1 MASSNEG
8 YWSRS
13 WALLTRDKGWYKPI
27 LVLAAARLVPIVGGF
42 GADGYALEW
51 GRLTSWGVD
60 SSPKQKGVD
69 VGACIRTGA
78 RAFVVALGY
87 GLILALAQGILTAV
101 LGDSLGGM
109 LGMFLSVIG
118 LTLVVVAQLRSTI
131 YQNIGSGYQ
140 MNRIFDMLQRD
151 FNGFARVMG
160 LGVVMGLVVG
170 VVASMLI
177 GIVVMT
183 SMGGFIIDVVRAD
196 SYGYDEVEMAGSALR
211 YIAAA
216 MPAMCISVYL
226 LNILS
231 TVTNLIM
238 TTSVGLWMRQFDVR
252 NWGESGDPLP
262 GSPVSPAA
270 DSAYAAPVTPTPA
283 SSYVP
288 TQQSDATYGAGVPQ
302 QAPTP
307 QQAPYEAPA
316 AQPAPAPQP
325 APTQGFASK
334 EPTWEVTKATETVE
348 PQEPAEDDALVSDI
362 PIVPIAGYAGS
373 GTEDASAQAE
383 APASAEA
390 PAEDAAEEVPD
401 TIFLRDYDETQ
412 EAIESEVP
420 SFTLDEVYG
429 ESDVA
434 SEPTAAA
441 TEDADDE
448 KDADDEALDKMLNA
462 VKQAA
467 VEKEKAEEQAQA
479 EVQAPAV
486 SAAPE
491 PTEDEI
497 IAQMEQA
504 IRESTVEEDEP
515 EESE

>member
-1 MASSNEG
+1 MATSNEG

-13 WALLTRDKGWYKPI
+13 WALLTRDKGWYKPV
-27 LVLAAARLVPIVGGF
+27 LALAAARLVPIVGGF

-60 SSPKQKGVD
+60 SSPKQKDVD
-69 VGACIRTGA
+69 VTGCIRTGA

-87 GLILALAQGILTAV
+87 GLILALAQGILSSV
-101 LGDSLGGM
+101 LGDGLGGM
-109 LGMFLSVIG
+109 LGMFLSVVG
-118 LTLVVVAQLRSTI
+118 LTVVVVAQLRSAI
-131 YQNIGSGYQ
+131 YQNIGAGYQ

-170 VVASMLI
+170 FVASMLI
-177 GIVVMT
+177 GIVVLT
-183 SMGGFIIDVVRAD
+183 SMGGLILDVARAD
-196 SYGYDEVEMAGSALR
+196 SYGYDEVEMAASALR

-216 MPAMCISVYL
+216 MPALCISVYI
-226 LNILS
+226 LNILTTLS
-231 TVTNLIM
+231 NLIM

-262 GSPVSPAA
+262 GSPVAPTDAA
-270 DSAYAAPVTPTPA
+270 PTYAAPATPTAA

-288 TQQSDATYGAGVPQ
+288 PQQSDAGYVAGVPT

-307 QQAPYEAPA
+307 AS
-316 AQPAPAPQP
+316 QPTPAPQP
-325 APTQGFASK
+325 APTETFASK

-362 PIVPIAGYAGS
+362 PIVPIAGYAAN
-373 GTEDASAQAE
+373 GTEDAPAQAE
-383 APASAEA
+383 APAAEA
-390 PAEDAAEEVPD
+390 APEVDAAPEADTTEDVPD
-401 TIFLRDYDETQ
+401 TIFLRDFDENQ
-412 EAIESEVP
+412 EPTESEVP

-429 ESDVA
+429 EAD
-434 SEPTAAA
+434 AA
-441 TEDADDE
+441 TVLAAGDDEDDERDADD
-448 KDADDEALDKMLNA
+448 DALDKMLNA

-467 VEKEKAEEQAQA
+467 VEKEKAEA
-479 EVQAPAV
+479 ESAAQAPAV
-486 SAAPE
+486 PEAPE
-491 PTEDEI
+491 ATEDEI
-497 IAQMEQA
+497 IAQMEQV

-515 EESE
+515 EQSE